1 MPKKLQSKAAR
12 DRSYHVMMAALAEEM
27 RVCKLSREERSRR
40 SREIWQD
47 CYGDMK
53 EGKRDDGTVDQD
65 APADRDRAAG

>member
-27 RVCKLSREERSRR
+27 RVCKLTREERSRR

-47 CYGDMK
+47 CYGDM
-53 EGKRDDGTVDQD
+53 EGKKDDGTADQ
-65 APADRDRAAG
+65 AATADRDRAIG